1 MVVFEV
7 ICDNEV
13 KEKDFYKKQLDDV
26 FEKLVKVRKQNF
38 EFEQIIVEKK
48 LQFEEYE
55 KLLMEKDNEIKNLKV
70 SKEFL

>member
-13 KEKDFYKKQLDDV
+13 KEKDFFKKQLDDV

-38 EFEQIIVEKK
+38 EFEQIIVKRNYSLK
-48 LQFEEYE
+48 S
-55 KLLMEKDNEIKNLKV
+55 MKNY
-70 SKEFL
+70 